1 MKCSCCFLDK
11 PESEYYKIELGVVGQ
26 NPKSSKIV
34 KEVCKDCIDVNDIHV
49 IDQYKYHIRN
59 TSRYDNQ
66 VISNYIK
73 NELHAD
79 FSIDDLY
86 SVKEMH
92 QICLDRNIYTM
103 KCPSN
108 FRKRILNSAENK
120 GFINLI
126 KLPTHLN
133 TPLQNMKIYMLKTE
147 FYKYI
152 NLVDG
157 GDFNFLNIKKN
168 KLTNAQLDKLRN
180 AGFLYGNEQ
189 LYIYRDDKNQ
199 LSPCKTCGE
208 VKSFSDFR
216 DMGSNLNSSG
226 SPVYNYECLD
236 CSLLKKRKEYQ
247 NLSPEKKQQIIDYS
261 RQWQKEN
268 IEQVRVLRKKYEK
281 QPKNRAARNVRRRL
295 KDFLKTKDNNFSKD
309 IGCTRAELVKHLES
323 QFSEGMNWDNYGS
336 GKNGDHVGSWHIDHI
351 IPLSKFEGEYPNH
364 YTNLQP
370 MWGKENISWGGKIK
384 NKKTENQLSLDFF

>member
-11 PESEYYKIELGVVGQ
+11 PESEYHKIELGVVGQ

-34 KEVCKDCIDVNDIHV
+34 KELCKDCIDVNDIHV
-49 IDQYKYHIRN
+49 IDQYKYHIQN
-59 TSRYDNQ
+59 ISRYDNQ

-92 QICLDRNIYTM
+92 QICLDRNICTTSCH
-103 KCPSN
+103 KN
-108 FRKRILNSAENK
+108 FRDILNLAAQKSLV
-120 GFINLI
+120 NLI
-126 KLPTHLN
+126 KLSNGIN
-133 TPLQNMKIYMLKTE
+133 TPIKSMKTYMLKSE
-147 FYKYI
+147 FDKYV
-152 NLVDG
+152 NLVAG
-157 GDFNFLNIKKN
+157 GNFIRMKN
-168 KLTNAQLDKLRN
+168 HELTDSQLDKLRN

-216 DMGSNLNSSG
+216 EMGSKLTSSG

-236 CSLLKKRKEYQ
+236 CSVLKERKRYQ
-247 NLSPEKKQQIIDYS
+247 NLSPKEKQQKIDYA

-268 IEQVRVLRKKYEK
+268 IEHVRILRKKYNK
-281 QPKNRAARNVRRRL
+281 QPKNRAAKNVRRRL
-295 KDFLKTKDNNFSKD
+295 KDFLKTKDNNFAKD
-309 IGCTRAELVKHLES
+309 IGCTRSELVKHLES

-370 MWGKENISWGGKIK
+370 MWGKKNISWGGKIK
-384 NKKTENQLSLDFF
+384 NKKN